1 MALFDQKNYSEKV
14 LNLSDFDASLKRALR
29 MIFQWFSL
37 WRSEIKLSMND
48 ENTFFYSQQ
57 VSADWIRIWWWWWWK
72 VVIKMME
79 PIRSLIINH
88 DGSWPIKYHFQNLC
102 ILREKRFFSSPI
114 SLRLWPCVIQNHTM
128 TNERA
133 ALDWFSQWEG
143 CTMLIRLCVAIL
155 WERMR
160 MHTVNS
166 LHMIN
171 NLFCNKGRRSIA
183 QVLNQNFSEK
193 KDWSIFDK
201 WFDRLICS
209 IGYYF

>member
-37 WRSEIKLSMND
+37 WRAEIKLSMND

-57 VSADWIRIWWWWWWK
+57 VSADWIRIWWWWK

-102 ILREKRFFSSPI
+102 ILRERCFLAPPFRCVCGLVLFKIIRWPI
-114 SLRLWPCVIQNHTM
+114 RGLHCIAAA
-128 TNERA
+128 NERPV
-133 ALDWFSQWEG
+133 LCWSDCVLQFCERGWECTQSQ
-143 CTMLIRLCVAIL
+143 L
-155 WERMR
+155 
-160 MHTVNS
+160 S
-166 LHMIN
+166 
-171 NLFCNKGRRSIA
+171 SYD
-183 QVLNQNFSEK
+183 Q
-193 KDWSIFDK
+193 
-201 WFDRLICS
+201 
-209 IGYYF
+209 